1 MENLELEIKKHERAI
16 KILEAYKES
25 DRRYNDHLGRLERN
39 EKLFGWEVKSWNK
52 QRMIANF
59 NIGLR
64 LARMYENL

>member
-1 MENLELEIKKHERAI
+1 MENLEIEIKKHERAI

-39 EKLFGWEVKSWNK
+39 EKLFGLEVKSWNK
-52 QRMIANF
+52 QRMIANL

>member
-1 MENLELEIKKHERAI
+1 MEAIDQHIKKHERAI

-25 DRRYNDHLGRLERN
+25 DRRYNDHLRRFERN

>member
-16 KILEAYKES
+16 KILEAFKES
-25 DRRYNDHLGRLERN
+25 DRRCNDHKRRLKEQ
-39 EKLFGWEVKSWNK
+39 ETLFGLDVQNWNK
-52 QRMIANF
+52 KRMIANF

>member
-1 MENLELEIKKHERAI
+1 MENINKSIRKHERAI

-25 DRRYNDHLGRLERN
+25 DRRYTRHAKKLQDNRLVT
-39 EKLFGWEVKSWNK
+39 KWDGSWDT
-52 QRMIANF
+52 QRMIINF

>member
-16 KILEAYKES
+16 KILEAFKES
-25 DRRYNDHLGRLERN
+25 DRRFNDHKRRLKEQ
-39 EKLFGWEVKSWNK
+39 ETLFGLDVQNWNK
-52 QRMIANF
+52 KRIIANF